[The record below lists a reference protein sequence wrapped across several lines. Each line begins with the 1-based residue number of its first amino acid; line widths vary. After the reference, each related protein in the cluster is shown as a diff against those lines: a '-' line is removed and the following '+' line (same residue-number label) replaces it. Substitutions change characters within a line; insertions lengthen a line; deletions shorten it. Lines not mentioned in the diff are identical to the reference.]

1 MGDETRAMTESELLR
16 YLLQNKFK
24 GDKVSMT
31 VLREGEKI
39 ELTLPM
45 Q

>member
-1 MGDETRAMTESELLR
+1 LFRF
-16 YLLQNKFK
+16 LLQNKFK
-24 GDKVSMT
+24 GDKVPFT
-31 VLREGEKI
+31 VTRGGEKI